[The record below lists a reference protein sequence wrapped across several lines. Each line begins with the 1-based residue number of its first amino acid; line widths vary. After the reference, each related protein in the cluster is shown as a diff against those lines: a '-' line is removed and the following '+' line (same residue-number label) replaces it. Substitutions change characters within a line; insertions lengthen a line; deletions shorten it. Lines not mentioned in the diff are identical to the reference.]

1 LRQKAPDPLTRQ
13 NPVYM
18 RTLFAPL
25 ALAATLAVALP
36 AAAQAPAAPTVTIH
50 PKTGQHVDQML
61 TSGFSYTVATTGS
74 IMFKAKLT
82 LKSHG
87 KTITLTKS
95 VRDEANYGDV
105 ATPVEYFM
113 PYATG
118 SAATKLRS
126 YRKKGVTVTLNIAV
140 TVDGGFKKTLT
151 AKTKLG
157 KS

>member
-1 LRQKAPDPLTRQ
+1 
-13 NPVYM
+13 M
-18 RTLFAPL
+18 RTLLAPL
-25 ALAATLAVALP
+25 ALATTLAVVLP
-36 AAAQAPAAPTVTIH
+36 AAAQAPAVPTVTIH
-50 PKTGQHVDQML
+50 PKAGQHIDQML
-61 TSGFSYTVATTGS
+61 TSGFSYTVATTGA
-74 IMFKAKLT
+74 ITFKAKLT

-95 VRDEANYGDV
+95 TRDETNYGDV
-105 ATPVEYFM
+105 PTPVEYSM

-126 YRKKGVTVTLNIAV
+126 YRKKGIAV
-140 TVDGGFKKTLT
+140 TLSVATTGDGGFKKTLT

>member
-1 LRQKAPDPLTRQ
+1 
-13 NPVYM
+13 
-18 RTLFAPL
+18 
-25 ALAATLAVALP
+25 
-36 AAAQAPAAPTVTIH
+36 
-50 PKTGQHVDQML
+50 ML

-74 IMFKAKLT
+74 ITFKAKLT

-95 VRDEANYGDV
+95 IRDEANYGDV
-105 ATPVEYFM
+105 ATPVEYSM

-126 YRKKGVTVTLNIAV
+126 YRKKGVAVTLSVAV
-140 TVDGGFKKTLT
+140 SGDGGFKKTLT

-157 KS
+157 KAERARRTGSQSARLADDDRLRTASRILSSSAPASSRWPRRASCSRAGRA